1 MRTLLLF
8 VTALAVAA
16 CAPLPVSRDDSGAGA
31 GGDETVSGPGSATAP
46 GPAAVLLAQGR
57 TQLAGGEYPAAAATL
72 ERALRIEPGDPWLWL
87 ELARV
92 HHVSGDQRQAEA
104 HARKAMSLAGGDRG
118 VRDAAEKLLAD
129 IRRH

>member
-1 MRTLLLF
+1 MKTLLLLIA
-8 VTALAVAA
+8 VLAVSA
-16 CAPLPVSRDDSGAGA
+16 CAPLPVSRDDAGDRA
-31 GGDETVSGPGSATAP
+31 SGGDAAPGPTSASAP

-92 HHVSGDQRQAEA
+92 HYVAGDLRQAEA
-104 HARKAMSLAGGDRG
+104 HAQKALSLAGNDRSASS
-118 VRDAAEKLLAD
+118 AAERLLDD
-129 IRRH
+129 IRKH